1 MDGCSPQAE
10 GEKYKISHGL
20 WVYVFEMTSDL
31 YGVWVIHVFVL
42 GENACSFKIQI
53 FKVLFCVCYR
63 LSIFGVCEC

>member
-31 YGVWVIHVFVL
+31 YGVWGV
-42 GENACSFKIQI
+42 GDT
-53 FKVLFCVCYR
+53 CVC
-63 LSIFGVCEC
+63 IGGECM

>member
-31 YGVWVIHVFVL
+31 YRVWGVGVRVT
-42 GENACSFKIQI
+42 
-53 FKVLFCVCYR
+53 CVC
-63 LSIFGVCEC
+63 IGGECM